1 MLSCEA
7 SPEMDTDVA
16 AHPITNRQNH
26 IEVIEIPLPFHLTCA
41 FHLNCSEFPNSCF
54 FIQLAVLIYMADVFT
69 DRRFGNLVQLAHGSL
84 RHPDRVFLK
93 TDVNLRIAFFSL
105 ID

>member
-1 MLSCEA
+1 
-7 SPEMDTDVA
+7 MDTDVA

-54 FIQLAVLIYMADVFT
+54 FIQLAVLIYIWLMC
-69 DRRFGNLVQLAHGSL
+69 
-84 RHPDRVFLK
+84 
-93 TDVNLRIAFFSL
+93 SL
-105 ID
+105 IEDLATWYSSHMDLCVIQIVSSSKQTSIFVSPFSV